1 MQVVRAAAAAV
12 TFLTRVPL
20 GRLIATGPADVARG
34 APLFPV
40 VGAAVGAAG
49 AGAALL
55 LQPPLSPFLAAA
67 LATGLTAAL
76 TGAFHLDGLADT
88 LDATGGTTRERSL
101 EIMRDSRIGS
111 FGAGGLAVA
120 LIVRVAA
127 TAQLVASGGVL
138 GGLIAAGALS
148 RGAAVALAGVLPYAR
163 AAPGTG
169 GVLTGRSGLWGI
181 PVAVVIAVAA
191 LRLDGLAVAGAAA
204 ALALILGFV
213 FRAWL
218 EGVTGDTLGATSES
232 AELLALVVAAAIV

>member
-1 MQVVRAAAAAV
+1 MRAARPAVAAV
-12 TFLTRVPL
+12 TFLTRIPL
-20 GRLIATGPADVARG
+20 GRLAATGPEDFARG

-55 LQPPLSPFLAAA
+55 LEPPLSPLLAAA
-67 LATGLTAAL
+67 LATGLTTAL

-111 FGAGGLAVA
+111 FGAAGLGLA
-120 LIVRVAA
+120 LLLRVAA
-127 TAQLVASGGVL
+127 TAQLLAGGGVL
-138 GGLIAAGALS
+138 GALIAAGAVS
-148 RGAAVALAGVLPYAR
+148 RGAAVALAGVQPYAR

-169 GVLTGRSGLWGI
+169 GVLTGRSGLLGA
-181 PVAVVIAVAA
+181 PLALAIAAAA
-191 LRLDGLAVAGAAA
+191 LRLDGLVVAAAAA
-204 ALALILGFV
+204 ALAVVLGLL

-218 EGVTGDTLGATSES
+218 GGITGDTLGATSES
-232 AELLALVVAAAIV
+232 AELLALVVAAALV